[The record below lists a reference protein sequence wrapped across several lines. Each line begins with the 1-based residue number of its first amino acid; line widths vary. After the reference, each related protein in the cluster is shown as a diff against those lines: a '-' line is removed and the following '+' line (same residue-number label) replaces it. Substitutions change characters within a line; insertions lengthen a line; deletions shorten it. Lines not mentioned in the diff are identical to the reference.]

1 MPWIIKLFFLLGSA
15 GALLAVL
22 LGAFGAHVLKE
33 SLTAEQMAI
42 YHTAAHYHF
51 YHALGLLVI
60 ALLMLHFPTSLLLQ
74 WSGWLMVV
82 GIGLFSGS
90 LYLLS
95 ISGISWLGAITPFG
109 GTAFLIAWLFFMI
122 AVLRAS

>member
-1 MPWIIKLFFLLGSA
+1 MPWITKLFFLLGGC

-22 LGAFGAHVLKE
+22 LGAFGAHILKGN
-33 SLTAEQMAI
+33 LTAEQMAI
-42 YHTAAHYHF
+42 YQTAFQYHF

-60 ALLMLHFPTSLLLQ
+60 ALLMLHFPTSLLFQ

-95 ISGISWLGAITPFG
+95 ISGISWFGAITPFG
-109 GTAFLIAWLFFMI
+109 GTAFLIAWLLFMI

>member
-1 MPWIIKLFFLLGSA
+1 MVIYQT
-15 GALLAVL
+15 
-22 LGAFGAHVLKE
+22 AF
-33 SLTAEQMAI
+33 Q
-42 YHTAAHYHF
+42 YHF

-122 AVLRAS
+122 AVLRAT

>member
-1 MPWIIKLFFLLGSA
+1 MSSITKLFFLLGGC

-33 SLTAEQMAI
+33 SLTSEQMAI
-42 YHTAAHYHF
+42 YHTAAQYHF

-60 ALLMLHFPTSLLLQ
+60 ALLMLHFPTSLFLH
-74 WSGWLMVV
+74 WSGWLMLV
-82 GIGLFSGS
+82 GIALFSGS

-109 GTAFLIAWLFFMI
+109 GTAFLVAWLLFVI
-122 AVLRAS
+122 AVLRAA